1 MRGPIGP
8 RRLEAETQRL
18 FIKNTELACG
28 QWWSYDVTAQALEA
42 GSVVGHDAGCGVKG
56 EPTRGKTERPALNAL
71 LRINKAAAN
80 ALPSSFTRPNDA
92 LHGRCSKGCQERFV
106 FQERIDA
113 VLL

>member
-1 MRGPIGP
+1 MFPDDLKDQIRNVHAYAVTPFNDD
-8 RRLEAETQRL
+8 LL
-18 FIKNTELACG
+18 SVDLD
-28 QWWSYDVTAQALEA
+28 SYTSNIEFMLDR
-42 GSVVGHDAGCGVKG
+42 GVKG

-71 LRINKAAAN
+71 LKINKAAAN